1 MHYHDYDANDYRS
14 GSRIKASL
22 FLLFVLMP
30 LLGCGSRGDLGS
42 VRGKVTL
49 DGQPLP
55 NAFVVYAPTTK
66 GTTSYGRTD
75 AGGNYEMMF
84 TDYQKGAWIGEN
96 SVRISTGDLGSGG
109 APGPKERV
117 PIVYNEASTLTAN
130 VKSGS
135 NTFDFD
141 LKSSAGRIKGAPT
154 E

>member
-1 MHYHDYDANDYRS
+1 MCHDIDIDAYRS
-14 GSRIKASL
+14 GSRIQSL
-22 FLLFVLMP
+22 LSVLVVLVS
-30 LLGCGSRGDLGS
+30 LLGCGSRGELAA

-49 DGQPLP
+49 DGQALP

-96 SVRISTGDLGSGG
+96 SVRISTGDVGSGG
-109 APGPKERV
+109 ASGPKERV
-117 PIVYNEASTLTAN
+117 PIVYNQETTLVAD
-130 VKSGS
+130 VKQGS
-135 NTFDFD
+135 NTFNFD
-141 LKSSAGRIKGAPT
+141 LKSNAGKIRGAPT

>member
-1 MHYHDYDANDYRS
+1 MHADVNVIK
-14 GSRIKASL
+14 SRIRART
-22 FLLFVLMP
+22 P
-30 LLGCGSRGDLGS
+30 LLLPAMILLVGLVGCGSRGDLGS

-84 TDYQKGAWIGEN
+84 TDSQRGAWIGEN

-109 APGPKERV
+109 GPGPKERI
-117 PIVYNEASTLTAN
+117 PNVYNEASTLTAI
-130 VKSGS
+130 VKAGS
-135 NTFDFD
+135 NTFDFE
-141 LKSSAGRIKGAPT
+141 LKSNAGRIKGAPT

>member
-1 MHYHDYDANDYRS
+1 MRPSDDHRYF
-14 GSRIKASL
+14 GSAPSPLAI
-22 FLLFVLMP
+22 FLVLALAM
-30 LLGCGSRGDLGS
+30 LGCGSRGDLAS

-55 NAFVVYAPTTK
+55 DAFVVFAPISK

-75 AGGNYEMMF
+75 AGGNYEMTF
-84 TDYQKGAWIGEN
+84 TDREKGAWIGEN

-117 PIVYNEASTLTAN
+117 PVVYNQETTLKAE
-130 VKSGS
+130 VKPGS
-135 NTFDFD
+135 NTFNFD
-141 LKSSAGRIKGAPT
+141 LKSNVGRIKAAPT

>member
-1 MHYHDYDANDYRS
+1 MQP
-14 GSRIKASL
+14 
-22 FLLFVLMP
+22 LLSMIVGLVAW
-30 LLGCGSRGDLGS
+30 LGCGARSDLGS

-55 NAFVVYAPTTK
+55 NAFVVYAPTIK

-75 AGGNYEMMF
+75 SSGHYEMMF
-84 TDYQKGAWIGEN
+84 TDNEKGAWIGEN

-117 PIVYNEASTLTAN
+117 PMVYNQESMLKAE
-130 VKSGS
+130 VKRGS

-141 LKSSAGRIKGAPT
+141 LKSSAGRIRGGPT